1 MKSSLREAAA
11 ALVARIAAN
20 LRERRIRRWVV
31 VVAAAAF
38 GLSWLAVVAATQFPG
53 VFLRQQAGVVEA
65 GRVAERDIV
74 VDRDFIY
81 VDERATRLKQDARAA
96 LVPPVFTMN
105 EGVSAEAL
113 VRFDAFASL
122 ALGLQHERVSAER
135 FYLKVQVDFPGRFR
149 AQDVRLLAARTDASL
164 VLDDARVLLE
174 EALAAGIVNLQAH
187 RQEIQNAGSIELWRI
202 RDNRVQTEEVSVDRL
217 AAADDVPATWQGRAL
232 ELARD
237 DGARR
242 VMLAILDAFAVEN
255 AFYDAENTVLHRT
268 RARGEVE
275 PVTERFVRG
284 QVLARRGDI
293 ITESTAARV
302 RALGEFAR
310 TVNVNQI
317 FGGALL
323 LAAALALAAWL
334 LSPAI
339 LGFGLTPGQA
349 VLLASSSVLLVALG
363 ALLARFAA
371 LPAWLPL
378 SLALPIGAIAMVAA
392 LLVSGPAAVIV
403 TLATSLALVLL
414 AGLPSSAFLF
424 GVLSGAAG
432 AATATRAERRIDLVK
447 AGLQLAAI
455 DALIAATLGLLGN
468 LEASRFLPLLG
479 VGAANGFLCGIL
491 TLGFLPVVEHLLNAP
506 TRFRLMELSD
516 LNAPIFRRMLQR
528 APGTYTH
535 SIAVANLAESAC
547 EAIGA
552 NALLAR
558 VSAYYHDI
566 GKIDQA
572 EYFIENQR
580 AQNKH
585 DEMKPSLSV
594 AVIKSHVRIGIEK
607 ARALNLPQAIIDVIA
622 QHHGRGL
629 ISYFYHRA
637 VSLEREP
644 AVSRDDYSYPGVRP
658 RSREAAVLMLADT
671 VEAASRTLKRPTE
684 VRLERFVQ
692 DAIEAK
698 LASGEL
704 GDSGL
709 TLRDLETIRRSFVR
723 VLEGQYHARIEYP
736 RVGRATG
743 QAKT

>member
-1 MKSSLREAAA
+1 MRSSPRAAAA
-11 ALVARIAAN
+11 ALLARVVAH
-20 LRERRIRRWVV
+20 LRERRVRRWA
-31 VVAAAAF
+31 VAVAGAAF

-53 VFLRQQAGVVEA
+53 VFLRRQAGVVEA

-74 VDRDFIY
+74 VDRDFVY
-81 VDERATRLKQDARAA
+81 VDESATRLKQEARAA
-96 LVPPVFTMN
+96 LVPPVFALN
-105 EGVSAEAL
+105 DGVSAEAL
-113 VRFDAFASL
+113 TRFDAFASL
-122 ALGLQHERVSAER
+122 VLGLQREGVSADR

-149 AQDVRLLAARTDASL
+149 AQDIRLISARADVAAVLANARS
-164 VLDDARVLLE
+164 LLE
-174 EALAAGIVNLQAH
+174 EALAGGIINLQAH

-217 AAADDVPATWQGRAL
+217 AAADDVPAAWQGRAL

-237 DGARR
+237 DGERR
-242 VMLAILDAFAVEN
+242 AMLALLDAFAVEN
-255 AFYDAENTVLHRT
+255 AFYDAESTDLHRA

-275 PVTERFVRG
+275 PVTEHLARG

-293 ITESTAARV
+293 VSESTALRLK
-302 RALGEFAR
+302 ALGEFAR

-317 FGGALL
+317 LGGALL
-323 LAAALALAAWL
+323 LAGALALAAWL
-334 LSPAI
+334 LSPGV
-339 LGFGLTPGQA
+339 LGISVTPGQA
-349 VLLASSSVLLVALG
+349 VLLAGLSVLLVAAG
-363 ALLARFAA
+363 AMLARFAA
-371 LPAWLPL
+371 LPSWLPL
-378 SLALPIGAIAMVAA
+378 SMALPVGAVAMTAA
-392 LLVSGPAAVIV
+392 LLVSGPAAVII
-403 TLATSLALVLL
+403 TLASSLALVLL

-424 GVLSGAAG
+424 GVLSGAAA

-447 AGLQLAAI
+447 AGLQLAVV

-479 VGAANGFLCGIL
+479 WGAANGFLCGIL

-516 LNAPIFRRMLQR
+516 LNAPVFRRMLQR

-580 AQNKH
+580 SQNKH
-585 DEMKPSLSV
+585 DDLSPSLSV

-607 ARALNLPQAIIDVIA
+607 ARELGLPQAIVDVIA

-629 ISYFYHRA
+629 ITYFYHRA
-637 VSLEREP
+637 VSQEREP
-644 AVSRDDYSYPGVRP
+644 SVSRDDYSYPGVRP
-658 RSREAAVLMLADT
+658 RSREAAVLMLADN

-684 VRLERFVQ
+684 ARLERFVQ
-692 DAIEAK
+692 EAFDGR

-736 RVGRATG
+736 RVRRPRGRETP
-743 QAKT
+743 